1 VAARFDLIEHTADIG
16 IVVYGKDLN
25 ETFANAAFA
34 LFSLITEPSQ
44 VKPAIRQNIT
54 LTASDREAL
63 LVRWL
68 NELIFYFETERFL
81 FARFDIAVL
90 TATDLQAEC
99 YGERIDPSRHT
110 LKKGVKAATYHL
122 LSVTRNNQG
131 YRAQVI
137 FDI

>member
-1 VAARFDLIEHTADIG
+1 VATRFDLIEHTADIG
-16 IVVYGKDLN
+16 IIAYGKDLK

-34 LFSLITEPSQ
+34 LFNLITEPSQ
-44 VKPAIRQNIT
+44 VKPTTRQHIT

-68 NELIFYFETERFL
+68 NELIFYFETERLL
-81 FARFDIAVL
+81 FTRFDITVL
-90 TATDLQAEC
+90 TATDLQAAC
-99 YGERIDPSRHT
+99 WGERIDLSHHT

-122 LSVTRNNQG
+122 LSIVREDQG